1 MTREEI
7 VAKKIKELDKDNL
20 VKDISVF
27 CKDSKISIDFDEIIG
42 FDWDLDKNTFDII
55 EADFPKLNY
64 NNFYEIKY
72 FFNKNLY
79 DIKRIAKE
87 ILLFK

>member
-7 VAKKIKELDKDNL
+7 VAKKIKELDKSNFIKNVYVYCND
-20 VKDISVF
+20 F
-27 CKDSKISIDFDEIIG
+27 KISIDFDEIIG
-42 FDWDLDKNTFDII
+42 FDWDLDKNIFNIV

-64 NNFYEIKY
+64 NNFYEIKD
-72 FFNKNLY
+72 FFNKNINE
-79 DIKRIAKE
+79 IKRIAKE

>member
-7 VAKKIKELDKDNL
+7 VIEKIKELDKDNL
-20 VKDISVF
+20 VKDISVY

-42 FDWDLDKNTFDII
+42 FDWDLDKNIFDII

-64 NNFYEIKY
+64 NNFYEIKD
-72 FFNKNLY
+72 FFNENINE
-79 DIKRIAKE
+79 IKRIAKE
-87 ILLFK
+87 ILFFK